1 VRNDGKSA
9 AARDFCCVRSCS
21 HGSALKFWK
30 PLILMEFRL
39 ENSREAR
46 SRNLYTDAMSNYFRT
61 ALWTILDRRQ
71 HLASICNWDTD

>member
-9 AARDFCCVRSCS
+9 AARDFCCVRGGS
-21 HGSALKFWK
+21 HGSAYEMRK

-46 SRNLYTDAMSNYFRT
+46 SGNLYTDAKSNYFRT
-61 ALWTILDRRQ
+61 ALRTILGRRQ